1 MSTRK
6 LQQEFDKTNKKIAEG
21 LLVFDDI
28 YDKLMTS
35 EISSQKEKLES
46 DLKKEIKKLQRSR
59 DQLKQWLGDNSIKL
73 DKNLL
78 QENRGRIEH
87 AMDQFKDLEKSSKI
101 KQFSNEGLELQAQ
114 RSSRYN
120 KFNPEQVKKNA
131 AVEYLSDII
140 EQLNQQNEGLEV
152 ELHLLSVQLKKA
164 KASNNSS
171 IQTSIG
177 DARYKIERNNNHL
190 TKLEKIL
197 RSIENENLEPDR
209 LDEIKDDLEYYVEN
223 NQEDD
228 YVEYDDFYDQLE
240 IDDDNLEVH
249 GSLSQLAIDRE
260 EEEKQKDEKQ
270 KQEKKEDKQK
280 EEKEKEPIKPSKDQD
295 VKRGKGKEEKVE
307 TAAPGPTKT
316 TNISVSPPSIPS
328 AITGGSY
335 SAAIKAAAGLDK
347 PSTASTV
354 CSASAASTPTKI
366 TPPGLTPPAS
376 SNDSPSKDEKPSS
389 PRLPEPQ
396 SVSTPITN
404 IASLASVGAGG
415 VASGL
420 VVDLPISGE
429 ARTFADSASKLPNL
443 VQSRLSN
450 PLPFT
455 MISPLLENSLLNCP
469 DSFDSEKPRQYN
481 PVNIHPSSIDYPQE
495 PMYELNCS
503 KIMRK
508 FDNDTLFFCFYYSEG
523 SDSIAR
529 WNAAKELSRRGWIF
543 NTELHQWFLK
553 DNKKPRSMSAVPQ
566 SEEETQ
572 TPPPA
577 SEDGIKQNYKY
588 FDYEKTWLVRRKEN
602 YKFAD
607 ELKQSF

>member
-1 MSTRK
+1 LIRQT
-6 LQQEFDKTNKKIAEG
+6 KKIAEG
-21 LLVFDDI
+21 LQVFDDI

-114 RSSRYN
+114 RSSRYS

-171 IQTSIG
+171 IQASIG

-228 YVEYDDFYDQLE
+228 YVEYDDFYDQIE

-249 GSLSQLAIDRE
+249 GSLSQLAIDRD
-260 EEEKQKDEKQ
+260 EEEKQKEDKEKQ
-270 KQEKKEDKQK
+270 KQEKQKEDKQK
-280 EEKEKEPIKPSKDQD
+280 DDREKEPSKPSKDQD
-295 VKRGKGKEEKVE
+295 IRKGKAKEEKVE
-307 TAAPGPTKT
+307 TVAST
-316 TNISVSPPSIPS
+316 TAKSTPISVSPPSIPS
-328 AITGGSY
+328 VITGGSY

-354 CSASAASTPTKI
+354 GSTSATSTPTKI
-366 TPPGLTPPAS
+366 IPPGLIPPAS
-376 SNDSPSKDEKPSS
+376 SNESPSREDKTSS
-389 PRLPEPQ
+389 PHFASATTTEPQ

-415 VASGL
+415 VASGF
-420 VVDLPISGE
+420 VMELPISGE
-429 ARTFADSASKLPNL
+429 ARSFADSASKLPNL

-455 MISPLLENSLLNCP
+455 MISPLLESSLLNCP

-495 PMYELNCS
+495 PMYELNGS

-508 FDNDTLFFCFYYSEG
+508 FDNDTLLFCFYYSEG

-543 NTELHQWFLK
+543 HTELHQWFLK

-566 SEEETQ
+566 SEEESQ

-577 SEDGIKQNYKY
+577 NDDGVKQNYKY

-607 ELKQSF
+607 EVKQSF